1 MQTPQ
6 KNTNREILKTEYVG
20 GLIRASAA
28 SFNTRGY
35 FMLNGFMLL
44 FSNLQRLSLQLS
56 LVLILT
62 KAMRNKVSCCDR
74 FKLLLEEV
82 KVTSAYYS

>member
-6 KNTNREILKTEYVG
+6 KNANSEILKIEYVG

-35 FMLNGFMLL
+35 YMLNGFMLL
-44 FSNLQRLSLQLS
+44 FLALIVS
-56 LVLILT
+56 VL
-62 KAMRNKVSCCDR
+62 
-74 FKLLLEEV
+74 
-82 KVTSAYYS
+82 